1 VGCAVHWELEGVYC
15 FNISDPFQ
23 LAEGKTKDLKC
34 LMEGL
39 KKDGS
44 EWLTRLL

>member
-1 VGCAVHWELEGVYC
+1 MGCAVHWELEGVYC

-39 KKDGS
+39 KKR
-44 EWLTRLL
+44 WQ